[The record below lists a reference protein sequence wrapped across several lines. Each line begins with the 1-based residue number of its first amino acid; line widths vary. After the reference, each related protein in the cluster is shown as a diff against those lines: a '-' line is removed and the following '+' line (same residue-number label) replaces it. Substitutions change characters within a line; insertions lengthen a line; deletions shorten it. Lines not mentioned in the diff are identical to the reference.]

1 MQSVKNSLSIGR
13 LAISTNK
20 GLKFRNG
27 LLYASSLNAYNNS
40 NGASSQ
46 FDLPTHQQ
54 HRAVHLS
61 PIHNKSTKDT
71 SSAPPTPPTGGNSG
85 NGNDKPPSDAETT
98 ASGGGSEP
106 PNKNTTMTCPRCGDP
121 CSHVG
126 TFVSL
131 SRFVKCVKC
140 NHFFVVLNDD
150 KKVKNAPLK
159 DSINSNTD
167 RRQPPPPKKI
177 MEYLNKHVI
186 GQDLAKKVLSV
197 AVYNHYKRIYH
208 NAPSSSS
215 NQSIG
220 DFSTAAAARGGDLLH
235 ISGIGHTMV
244 SSHQSELP
252 RSGQQQQQTQ
262 SATNQPISGSE
273 LLDQKTHELKLDKS
287 NILMLGP
294 TGSGKTLL
302 AQTIAKCL
310 DVPFAICDCTTLTQ
324 AGYVGEDIESVIAKL
339 MQDANYNVERAQL
352 GIVFLDEVD
361 KIGAVP
367 GIHQLRDVGGEGVQQ
382 GMLKMLEGTIV
393 NVPERNSPRKLRG
406 ETIPV
411 DTTNILFVAS
421 GAYTGLDRLIAR
433 RLNEKYLGFGMPTNS
448 SEGRRAAQASAAPM
462 ENDQT
467 ERDASLRKVEARD
480 LVEFGMIPEFVGR
493 FPILV
498 PFHSLDVDMLVRILT
513 EPKNA
518 LLEQYKMLLAMDS
531 VSLKFSDE
539 ALTAIAKLAMER
551 QTGARGLRSILE
563 KLLLDAM
570 FEVPGSDVRTVL
582 ITEDCVKG
590 LTPPEYI
597 RGPSTSTSTDE
608 PPSTTSTEEEESAQ
622 VRVKQ

>member
-1 MQSVKNSLSIGR
+1 MCFFLKSL
-13 LAISTNK
+13 L
-20 GLKFRNG
+20 LVLG

-46 FDLPTHQQ
+46 FDMPTHQQ

-98 ASGGGSEP
+98 ATSGGSEP

-252 RSGQQQQQTQ
+252 RSGQQQQQQQTQ
-262 SATNQPISGSE
+262 SGTNQPVSGSE

-339 MQDANYNVERAQL
+339 MQDANY
-352 GIVFLDEVD
+352 
-361 KIGAVP
+361 K
-367 GIHQLRDVGGEGVQQ
+367 
-382 GMLKMLEGTIV
+382 
-393 NVPERNSPRKLRG
+393 
-406 ETIPV
+406 
-411 DTTNILFVAS
+411 
-421 GAYTGLDRLIAR
+421 
-433 RLNEKYLGFGMPTNS
+433 
-448 SEGRRAAQASAAPM
+448 
-462 ENDQT
+462 
-467 ERDASLRKVEARD
+467 
-480 LVEFGMIPEFVGR
+480 
-493 FPILV
+493 
-498 PFHSLDVDMLVRILT
+498 
-513 EPKNA
+513 
-518 LLEQYKMLLAMDS
+518 
-531 VSLKFSDE
+531 
-539 ALTAIAKLAMER
+539 
-551 QTGARGLRSILE
+551 
-563 KLLLDAM
+563 
-570 FEVPGSDVRTVL
+570 
-582 ITEDCVKG
+582 
-590 LTPPEYI
+590 
-597 RGPSTSTSTDE
+597 
-608 PPSTTSTEEEESAQ
+608 
-622 VRVKQ
+622 